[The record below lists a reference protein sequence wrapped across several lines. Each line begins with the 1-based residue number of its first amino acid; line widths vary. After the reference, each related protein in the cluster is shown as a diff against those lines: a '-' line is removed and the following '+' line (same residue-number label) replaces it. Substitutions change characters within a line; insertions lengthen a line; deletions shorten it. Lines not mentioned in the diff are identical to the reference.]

1 MISKLK
7 LTVASAVLAVGGLS
21 GFALAKG
28 QMGPRKAMVEKFDAN
43 KDGKLDDAE
52 KAKLASAKQAMFAQK
67 KAEKLAKFDANKDG
81 SLDDAERLAMHDERV
96 AKRFA
101 MLDANKDGAI
111 TLDEMKA
118 AKHGNGHRRGGHHRG
133 GFRGGMTK

>member
-1 MISKLK
+1 MFAQKK
-7 LTVASAVLAVGGLS
+7 AERLA
-21 GFALAKG
+21 
-28 QMGPRKAMVEKFDAN
+28 RFDAN

-52 KAKLASAKQAMFAQK
+52 RKV
-67 KAEKLAKFDANKDG
+67 
-81 SLDDAERLAMHDERV
+81 MHDERV

-118 AKHGNGHRRGGHHRG
+118 AKPGKGHGRGHHRG
-133 GFRGGMTK
+133 GHGGMTE

>member
-7 LTVASAVLAVGGLS
+7 LVVASAALMVGGLS

-28 QMGPRKAMVEKFDAN
+28 HLGGPRKEMIEKFDAN

-52 KAKLASAKQAMFAQK
+52 KAKLLEARKAKHV
-67 KAEKLAKFDANKDG
+67 ERLAKFDKNKDG
-81 SLDDAERLAMHDERV
+81 SLDDAERQAMHDERI
-96 AKRFA
+96 AERFA

-118 AKHGNGHRRGGHHRG
+118 AKPGKGHGRGHRG